1 MNTVGRFFE
10 NKEKRNQASPDW
22 SGKIVLTE
30 PFLKALVEGWRAHR
44 ASGST
49 EPCEAKIE
57 GRIKAGDN
65 LTWINLTVIP
75 PKVQS

>member
-44 ASGST
+44 PAGRRSPVRPRSKVASRPAT
-49 EPCEAKIE
+49 
-57 GRIKAGDN
+57 
-65 LTWINLTVIP
+65 T
-75 PKVQS
+75 

>member
-1 MNTVGRFFE
+1 MNTVGRLFE
-10 NKEKRNQASPDW
+10 SKEKRYPAAPDW

-57 GRIKAGDN
+57 GRLKQGEN
-65 LTWINLTVIP
+65 LSWLNLTVIP
-75 PKVQS
+75 PKVQP